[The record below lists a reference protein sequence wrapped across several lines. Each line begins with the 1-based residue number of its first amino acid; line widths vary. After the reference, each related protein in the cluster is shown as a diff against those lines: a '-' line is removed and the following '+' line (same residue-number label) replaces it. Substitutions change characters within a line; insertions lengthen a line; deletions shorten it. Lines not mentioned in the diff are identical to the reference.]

1 MKSLIMILGML
12 LVMYGRDLVV
22 DAIDFSSP
30 ERVPIWF
37 TELNESDVIELSAK
51 FVGGYK
57 RTWDPFNGVSGFDEW
72 SCYWSVPLSGE
83 WKTMGIVTGHPMED
97 WSNLENYRFP
107 KFKIVLNS
115 SQSTFDKSKY
125 VVGSVPFTLFER
137 MHFLR
142 GFKNLLTD
150 FYKYPEKV
158 SLLADYVL
166 DVQLDLVKQW
176 CEIGVDGIFFTD
188 DWGSQQGL
196 FVAPQI
202 FRRIFKPRYKILFDT
217 LHEYGVHAILH
228 SDGKIHSI
236 IGDFIDVGL
245 DVINITQ
252 PTSLFSLPFLSSNFG
267 GKICFLTNVDNQTTI
282 YGSKDKMR
290 FEAKEIIYYLGK
302 FNGGLIAGWI
312 DPCDTI
318 ALKVPLENIR
328 VACDAFKEFGLYSKR
343 F

>member
-1 MKSLIMILGML
+1 MDSKSLVIN
-12 LVMYGRDLVV
+12 
-22 DAIDFSSP
+22 AIEFSGP
-30 ERVPIWF
+30 VRVPLWF
-37 TELNESDVIELSAK
+37 TELNESDVIELQAK
-51 FVGGYK
+51 YVGGYK

-72 SCYWSVPLSGE
+72 GCYWSVPLSGE
-83 WKTMGIVTGHPMED
+83 WRTMGVVTGHPMED
-97 WSNLENYRFP
+97 WSNLESYRFP
-107 KFKIVLNS
+107 KFKIVLNIS
-115 SQSTFDKSKY
+115 KSIIDKDKY
-125 VVGSVPFTLFER
+125 IVGSVPFTLFER

-150 FYKYPEKV
+150 FYICPEKV

-166 DVQLDLVKQW
+166 DVQLGLVKQW
-176 CEIGVDGIFFTD
+176 CEIGVDGLFFTD

-196 FVAPQI
+196 FVSPNV
-202 FRRIFKPRYKILFDT
+202 FRQIFKPRYKILFDT
-217 LHEYGVHAILH
+217 VHAYGVHAILH

-236 IGDFIDVGL
+236 IGDFIDIGL
-245 DVINITQ
+245 DVINIPQ
-252 PTSLFSLPFLSSNFG
+252 PTSLFSLPFLSENFG

-282 YGSKDKMR
+282 YCSEDKIR
-290 FEAKEIIYYLGK
+290 LEAKEIVEYLGK

-328 VACDAFKEFGLYSKR
+328 IACNAFKEFGLYSKR